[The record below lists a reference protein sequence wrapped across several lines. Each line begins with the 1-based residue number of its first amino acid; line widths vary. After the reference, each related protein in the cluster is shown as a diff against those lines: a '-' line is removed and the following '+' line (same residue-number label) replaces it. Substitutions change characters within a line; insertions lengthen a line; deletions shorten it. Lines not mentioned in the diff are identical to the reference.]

1 MVERGYYDWIFCPFA
16 TNLQDVGK
24 FLGGSYK
31 CPRGG
36 APSFDILL
44 VVHVGLCLWWKNV
57 RICYLFSIQKQRSES
72 IDGTGCCSGS
82 GKSCANDTIFL
93 LDDLDD
99 HTNWYYFTI
108 HVFLAVQQLYVHITE
123 LGLLC
128 ACDCWRVSLESFI
141 SCAIFDHGFPNQH
154 LYHPL
159 KLQIAERRG
168 PGGIVPYRVYVN
180 SGVIFLCV
188 VALAPLC
195 PVLAPF
201 STLYFM
207 FIYPLLKWGH
217 IFVYRPTFDAGGMR
231 WPLLH
236 NILMNSVIV
245 SQVRTTP
252 CWKNSPCPNILLFC
266 F

>member
-1 MVERGYYDWIFCPFA
+1 MRVR
-16 TNLQDVGK
+16 
-24 FLGGSYK
+24 
-31 CPRGG
+31 
-36 APSFDILL
+36 LL
-44 VVHVGLCLWWKNV
+44 A
-57 RICYLFSIQKQRSES
+57 
-72 IDGTGCCSGS
+72 
-82 GKSCANDTIFL
+82 GKSR
-93 LDDLDD
+93 
-99 HTNWYYFTI
+99 
-108 HVFLAVQQLYVHITE
+108 E
-123 LGLLC
+123 LC
-128 ACDCWRVSLESFI
+128 
-141 SCAIFDHGFPNQH
+141 SCAIFDNVFPNQH
-154 LYHPL
+154 FFQSL

-195 PVLAPF
+195 PMLAPF

-245 SQVRTTP
+245 SQVRTTA
-252 CWKNSPCPNILLFC
+252 CWKKDLVQLLSFSVSNIISLLIC
-266 F
+266 HY

>member
-1 MVERGYYDWIFCPFA
+1 MHVRLLA
-16 TNLQDVGK
+16 GK
-24 FLGGSYK
+24 F
-31 CPRGG
+31 R
-36 APSFDILL
+36 
-44 VVHVGLCLWWKNV
+44 NV
-57 RICYLFSIQKQRSES
+57 Y
-72 IDGTGCCSGS
+72 
-82 GKSCANDTIFL
+82 
-93 LDDLDD
+93 
-99 HTNWYYFTI
+99 
-108 HVFLAVQQLYVHITE
+108 
-123 LGLLC
+123 LLC
-128 ACDCWRVSLESFI
+128 SNRSF
-141 SCAIFDHGFPNQH
+141 FPNQ
-154 LYHPL
+154 LLFHPL

-245 SQVRTTP
+245 SQVRAIT
-252 CWKNSPCPNILLFC
+252 CWKKQTLSNYSPFSFLIFPTFSFLILFDC
-266 F
+266 